1 MEKNMNSWECDKL
14 FASEASGPQK
24 NLKMGLGGNLKFC
37 GYGPPSLPA
46 RNLHGTD
53 ESFHPTRAPDAVVT
67 PLSTSHVSEVMKI
80 CHSHRIPVIP
90 FGTGTGS

>member
-37 GYGPPSLPA
+37 GYGFQIQLSASKFNYFFLTSLDH
-46 RNLHGTD
+46 L
-53 ESFHPTRAPDAVVT
+53 
-67 PLSTSHVSEVMKI
+67 LVSMVLLFPE
-80 CHSHRIPVIP
+80 IPW
-90 FGTGTGS
+90 FSS

>member
-37 GYGPPSLPA
+37 GYGL
-46 RNLHGTD
+46 T
-53 ESFHPTRAPDAVVT
+53 TQ
-67 PLSTSHVSEVMKI
+67 LSTVYLH
-80 CHSHRIPVIP
+80 
-90 FGTGTGS
+90 

>member
-37 GYGPPSLPA
+37 GYGRMMQLFVTHFRRILVGNNS
-46 RNLHGTD
+46 
-53 ESFHPTRAPDAVVT
+53 ESAEIIALKFYTT
-67 PLSTSHVSEVMKI
+67 
-80 CHSHRIPVIP
+80 
-90 FGTGTGS
+90 F

>member
-37 GYGPPSLPA
+37 GYGVFA
-46 RNLHGTD
+46 K
-53 ESFHPTRAPDAVVT
+53 FWMKVRACRT
-67 PLSTSHVSEVMKI
+67 FTTS
-80 CHSHRIPVIP
+80 
-90 FGTGTGS
+90 

>member
-37 GYGPPSLPA
+37 GYGSRKVITIEITSRKIITLAHAEAEAHNLERLP
-46 RNLHGTD
+46 R
-53 ESFHPTRAPDAVVT
+53 
-67 PLSTSHVSEVMKI
+67 
-80 CHSHRIPVIP
+80 
-90 FGTGTGS
+90 

>member
-37 GYGPPSLPA
+37 GYGLALVDGHTICQTNRELSSLKLERQA
-46 RNLHGTD
+46 C
-53 ESFHPTRAPDAVVT
+53 V
-67 PLSTSHVSEVMKI
+67 
-80 CHSHRIPVIP
+80 
-90 FGTGTGS
+90 

>member
-37 GYGPPSLPA
+37 GYG
-46 RNLHGTD
+46 
-53 ESFHPTRAPDAVVT
+53 
-67 PLSTSHVSEVMKI
+67 EVNI
-80 CHSHRIPVIP
+80 ELA
-90 FGTGTGS
+90 

>member
-37 GYGPPSLPA
+37 GYGTNPAKFAKQTPGTLNKQTQHKLTLLP
-46 RNLHGTD
+46 
-53 ESFHPTRAPDAVVT
+53 
-67 PLSTSHVSEVMKI
+67 
-80 CHSHRIPVIP
+80 
-90 FGTGTGS
+90 

>member
-37 GYGPPSLPA
+37 GYGQIALCE
-46 RNLHGTD
+46 LIQ
-53 ESFHPTRAPDAVVT
+53 SFEKT
-67 PLSTSHVSEVMKI
+67 
-80 CHSHRIPVIP
+80 C
-90 FGTGTGS
+90 

>member
-37 GYGPPSLPA
+37 GYGI
-46 RNLHGTD
+46 GTVFFVGHIAK
-53 ESFHPTRAPDAVVT
+53 ESD
-67 PLSTSHVSEVMKI
+67 I
-80 CHSHRIPVIP
+80 CHFI
-90 FGTGTGS
+90 F

>member
-37 GYGPPSLPA
+37 GYGYLFVYLQCCSVE
-46 RNLHGTD
+46 T
-53 ESFHPTRAPDAVVT
+53 HPT
-67 PLSTSHVSEVMKI
+67 LL
-80 CHSHRIPVIP
+80 
-90 FGTGTGS
+90 

>member
-37 GYGPPSLPA
+37 GYGLA
-46 RNLHGTD
+46 
-53 ESFHPTRAPDAVVT
+53 
-67 PLSTSHVSEVMKI
+67 
-80 CHSHRIPVIP
+80 
-90 FGTGTGS
+90 TGHNHCTFIHCNANA

>member
-37 GYGPPSLPA
+37 GYGDISVSCSTQLVTTIIVV
-46 RNLHGTD
+46 NLMYIEGN
-53 ESFHPTRAPDAVVT
+53 
-67 PLSTSHVSEVMKI
+67 TSY
-80 CHSHRIPVIP
+80 
-90 FGTGTGS
+90 

>member
-37 GYGPPSLPA
+37 GYGFSGLPQ
-46 RNLHGTD
+46 
-53 ESFHPTRAPDAVVT
+53 S
-67 PLSTSHVSEVMKI
+67 
-80 CHSHRIPVIP
+80 
-90 FGTGTGS
+90 

>member
-37 GYGPPSLPA
+37 GYGLVIMGPLGGKKLPPYL
-46 RNLHGTD
+46 
-53 ESFHPTRAPDAVVT
+53 
-67 PLSTSHVSEVMKI
+67 
-80 CHSHRIPVIP
+80 
-90 FGTGTGS
+90 

>member
-37 GYGPPSLPA
+37 GYGGALYV
-46 RNLHGTD
+46 LKLD
-53 ESFHPTRAPDAVVT
+53 LMIIFQ
-67 PLSTSHVSEVMKI
+67 
-80 CHSHRIPVIP
+80 
-90 FGTGTGS
+90 F